1 MKRMQ
6 ASEFDPRRLTL
17 YDGYVHGELTK
28 REFLRGA
35 SQYVAAGVTALGA
48 LEILKPNY
56 ALANQVAE
64 DDPSIK
70 TSIIS
75 YDSPLGHGK
84 IDGLMA
90 MPSFM
95 QQGMARQLPTVLAVH
110 ENRGLNPYIKDV
122 VRRLAKRGFL
132 AFGPDGLTPLGGYP
146 GNDDDGRAMQKKLDR
161 TKLTEDFFAAFEF
174 LLDHPASNG
183 RVGAI
188 GFCYGG
194 GICNAL
200 AVSYSN
206 LGAAVPFYGR
216 QPSAD
221 SVPMIKAPLMLH
233 YASLDERINKGWPP
247 FKEALDANN
256 KSYEAY
262 IYDKVNHGFHNDT
275 TPRYDKMAAELAWNR
290 SVNFLHYHLG

>member
-6 ASEFDPRRLTL
+6 ASEFDPRLLAL

-35 SQYVAAGVTALGA
+35 SQYVAAGVTALGV
-48 LEILKPNY
+48 LEMLKPNY

-70 TSIIS
+70 TSIVS

-84 IDGLMA
+84 IEGLMA

-95 QQGMARQLPTVLAVH
+95 QQGMARQLPTVLVVH

-146 GNDDDGRAMQKKLDR
+146 GNDDDGRAM
-161 TKLTEDFFAAFEF
+161 
-174 LLDHPASNG
+174 
-183 RVGAI
+183 
-188 GFCYGG
+188 
-194 GICNAL
+194 
-200 AVSYSN
+200 
-206 LGAAVPFYGR
+206 
-216 QPSAD
+216 
-221 SVPMIKAPLMLH
+221 
-233 YASLDERINKGWPP
+233 
-247 FKEALDANN
+247 
-256 KSYEAY
+256 
-262 IYDKVNHGFHNDT
+262 
-275 TPRYDKMAAELAWNR
+275 
-290 SVNFLHYHLG
+290 